1 MTASAVNEEK
11 RRMMIVCRIL
21 HRMRR
26 SVTRVRLSFSR
37 LRKERD
43 PVMQAPAALFLEVL
57 SLKSGYQEIMKIIK
71 KYSRILLRS
80 LTATAVTLLK
90 PAVIQG
96 MGVVPGSLLLS

>member
-1 MTASAVNEEK
+1 
-11 RRMMIVCRIL
+11 MIVCRIL

-57 SLKSGYQEIMKIIK
+57 SLKSGYQEIM
-71 KYSRILLRS
+71 
-80 LTATAVTLLK
+80 
-90 PAVIQG
+90 
-96 MGVVPGSLLLS
+96 